1 MPAPMHGEQRMKTRI
16 SALAIVIVCAL
27 AAPAQ
32 ALDTMPDTV
41 SIENTAQ
48 AAVVVDTDARTVDDY
63 DALAKM
69 AVNHPNELYRI
80 YGAKA
85 AANGQWGDAAN
96 SFRKA
101 ARYADKYSQHRLSL
115 MYWHGVGVGQDRVEA
130 YVWADIAAER
140 GYPQFLAIREK
151 MWGEMTPQEQAR
163 VSARG
168 DALYKEYGDP
178 VAKRRFAAALAKG
191 KSKVTGSRTGFVG
204 NLAIVSRGAGP
215 SLFGEGVGINL
226 EKLYEASR
234 TNADKYWTFED
245 YAWKNVTVTVG
256 DLESTSKQPAEP
268 SKAQEPAKTP

>member
-1 MPAPMHGEQRMKTRI
+1 MKTRI
-16 SALAIVIVCAL
+16 SVLVLAIVCAI
-27 AAPAQ
+27 AAPVH
-32 ALDTMPDTV
+32 ALDAMPDTQ
-41 SIENTAQ
+41 SIEKAEQ
-48 AAVVVDTDARTVDDY
+48 AAAGVDTDAKTVDDY

-85 AANGQWGDAAN
+85 AANGQWRDAAN

-115 MYWHGVGVGQDRVEA
+115 MYWHGVGVGQDRVDA

-151 MWGEMTPQEQAR
+151 MWGQMTSQEQAK
-163 VSARG
+163 VAARG
-168 DALYKEYGDP
+168 DALYKEFGDP
-178 VAKRRFAAALAKG
+178 VAKRRFADALAKG
-191 KSKVTGSRTGFVG
+191 KSKVTGSRTGFAN
-204 NLAIVSRGAGP
+204 NLAIVSRGSGT
-215 SLFGEGVGINL
+215 SLFGNAGGVNL
-226 EKLYEASR
+226 EKMYEASR
-234 TNADKYWTFED
+234 TDPDKYWKFED

-268 SKAQEPAKTP
+268 SNAQEPAKSP